1 MELEEWINKGW
12 ELNNDK
18 TIEIMNGENN
28 SKWFRDKFD
37 RLSGRN
43 ETKSEELRRRYC
55 DLYSDVYFK
64 DVTKRIEDYE
74 RRNWDKLKK

>member
-1 MELEEWINKGW
+1 MEENK
-12 ELNNDK
+12 
-18 TIEIMNGENN
+18 

-37 RLSGRN
+37 KLSGKN

-64 DVTKRIEDYE
+64 DVSKRIEDYE
-74 RRNWDKLKK
+74 KRNWDKLKRY

>member
-1 MELEEWINKGW
+1 M
-12 ELNNDK
+12 
-18 TIEIMNGENN
+18 ENN
-28 SKWFRDKFD
+28 NNKWFRDKFD

-74 RRNWDKLKK
+74 RK

>member
-1 MELEEWINKGW
+1 MEENK
-12 ELNNDK
+12 
-18 TIEIMNGENN
+18 

-37 RLSGRN
+37 KLSGKN

-64 DVTKRIEDYE
+64 DVSRRIEDYE
-74 RRNWDKLKK
+74 RRNWDKLKRY

>member
-28 SKWFRDKFD
+28 SKWFRY
-37 RLSGRN
+37 
-43 ETKSEELRRRYC
+43 ET
-55 DLYSDVYFK
+55 
-64 DVTKRIEDYE
+64 
-74 RRNWDKLKK
+74 

>member
-1 MELEEWINKGW
+1 M
-12 ELNNDK
+12 
-18 TIEIMNGENN
+18 ENN

-64 DVTKRIEDYE
+64 DVSKRIEDYE
-74 RRNWDKLKK
+74 RRNWDKLKR

>member
-1 MELEEWINKGW
+1 MEENK
-12 ELNNDK
+12 
-18 TIEIMNGENN
+18 

-37 RLSGRN
+37 KLSGKN

-64 DVTKRIEDYE
+64 DVSKRIEDYE
-74 RRNWDKLKK
+74 KRNWDKLKRH